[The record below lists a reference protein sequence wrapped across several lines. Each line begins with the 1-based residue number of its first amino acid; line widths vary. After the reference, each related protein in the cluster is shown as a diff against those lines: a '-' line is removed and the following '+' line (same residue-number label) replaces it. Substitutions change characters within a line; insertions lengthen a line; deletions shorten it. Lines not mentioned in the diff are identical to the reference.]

1 MNDEEKE
8 ALGFIIFVGLILLGV
23 GYGVGYICG
32 NDTTITSTK
41 QILCKEFMKETSN
54 YINCNTQDLDEV
66 IKIIK
71 SPLSKGT
78 L

>member
-54 YINCNTQDLDEV
+54 YINCNTKNLDEI

-71 SPLSKGT
+71 EANQ
-78 L
+78 